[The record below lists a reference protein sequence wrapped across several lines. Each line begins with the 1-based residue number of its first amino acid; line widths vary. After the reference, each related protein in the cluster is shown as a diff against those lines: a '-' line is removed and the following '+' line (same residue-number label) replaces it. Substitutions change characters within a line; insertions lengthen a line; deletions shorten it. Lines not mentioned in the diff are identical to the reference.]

1 MLNSVEEPFQEHV
14 VLVFVSKLSLISC
27 LESSHQLAEL
37 VFVDF
42 AITRCILLEVLYQ
55 GLVEAG
61 FSLFIVFVVDRP
73 LEQIFNERCNLLHKQ
88 EVIIL
93 EVEQKCS
100 ENLKM
105 PNGRL
110 TSLLVMPF

>member
-1 MLNSVEEPFQEHV
+1 MLNSVEEPLQEHV
-14 VLVFVSKLSLISC
+14 ILVFVGKLSLIRR

-42 AITRCILLEVLYQ
+42 AITRCILFEVLYQ
-55 GLVEAG
+55 GLVETG
-61 FSLFIVFVVDRP
+61 FGLFIVLVVDRP
-73 LEQIFNERCNLLHKQ
+73 LEQIFNERCDLLHKQ

-93 EVEQKCS
+93 EVKQKCS

-105 PNGRL
+105 PNERL
-110 TSLLVMPF
+110 TSLFVMPF